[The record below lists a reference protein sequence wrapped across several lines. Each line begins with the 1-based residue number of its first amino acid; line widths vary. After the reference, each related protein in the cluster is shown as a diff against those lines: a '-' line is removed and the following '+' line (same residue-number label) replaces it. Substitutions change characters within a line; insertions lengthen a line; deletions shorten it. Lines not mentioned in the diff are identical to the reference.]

1 MKILHCCLAAF
12 YIDKYGYQEN
22 VLPKMH
28 KIQGNKVE
36 ILASTETYI
45 NGNELTYIQPSTYI
59 NEDEIQVTRIPY
71 SKNISS
77 FFSRKIRLYDGIT
90 NKLEDFNPDII
101 WIHGVQFLGILKIIK
116 YLDEN
121 PNTKVIV
128 DGHSDFTNS
137 GTNWISKNILHKI
150 IYRYCAKR
158 IEKYTSKFY
167 GTLPCR
173 VDFFKDIY
181 NINPTKVE
189 LLVMGVD
196 DTLINY
202 NRKKLKTEIREKHN
216 IKDDEFL
223 ILSGGKINMKKNI
236 HLLVDAF
243 SEIENKK
250 IKLIIFGKIDDEV
263 NSIIENK
270 LIDDNIINIG
280 WLDNINIHKYLLS
293 SDLVVFPGKHSVLWE
308 QAVGC
313 GVPGIFKKIKGHEH
327 IDIGGNCL
335 FLQKNDKNEI
345 KDLILKIFEN
355 KELYEK
361 MKKISM
367 TKGIQTFSY
376 FKIAERSINI

>member
-1 MKILHCCLAAF
+1 MVNLW
-12 YIDKYGYQEN
+12 GN
-22 VLPKMH
+22 VM
-28 KIQGNKVE
+28 
-36 ILASTETYI
+36 
-45 NGNELTYIQPSTYI
+45 
-59 NEDEIQVTRIPY
+59 
-71 SKNISS
+71 
-77 FFSRKIRLYDGIT
+77 
-90 NKLEDFNPDII
+90 
-101 WIHGVQFLGILKIIK
+101 
-116 YLDEN
+116 
-121 PNTKVIV
+121 
-128 DGHSDFTNS
+128 
-137 GTNWISKNILHKI
+137 
-150 IYRYCAKR
+150 
-158 IEKYTSKFY
+158 
-167 GTLPCR
+167 
-173 VDFFKDIY
+173 
-181 NINPTKVE
+181 
-189 LLVMGVD
+189 
-196 DTLINY
+196 
-202 NRKKLKTEIREKHN
+202 
-216 IKDDEFL
+216 L

-243 SEIENKK
+243 SEIKNKK

-263 NSIIENK
+263 NSLIENK

-327 IDIGGNCL
+327 VDIGGNCL

-345 KDLILKIFEN
+345 RDLILKIFEN